1 MLFSEPKGMLKDI
14 IRTGGLGDRMLMP
27 INRRKFIGI
36 AAAAI
41 TSAASRIDNLYAQDI
56 IIKPPLPNPETFES
70 GDLVWP
76 KKPGAFVPYKS
87 ELAAGPVENEEHV
100 WLQEKREFIARARNG
115 GTYFNSEQL
124 NALDKMS
131 FREFYARYAGDQ
143 KPDIPGAYSSGNG
156 VYVGHV
162 GIIKVDSERIPW
174 VIEALLNKGVV
185 KSRYADWIKSRPEE
199 IVWLGRVRNLDAEQ
213 RQSITTES
221 EKFINRPYNFWNFNL
236 DDDKGFYCSK
246 LVWLS
251 IWRVLHFA
259 IDGDQNPKRTF
270 WFSPKQ
276 LLYAKTIA
284 RLFDPGPYA
293 FE

>member
-1 MLFSEPKGMLKDI
+1 ML
-14 IRTGGLGDRMLMP
+14 
-27 INRRKFIGI
+27 NRRKFIGI
-36 AAAAI
+36 AAAGI
-41 TSAASRIDNLYAQDI
+41 TSAASPISELYAQEI
-56 IIKPPLPNPETFES
+56 LTKPPLPNPETFES

-87 ELAAGPVENEEHV
+87 ELAVRPVEDEEHA
-100 WLQEKREFIARARNG
+100 WLREKQEFIARARKG
-115 GTYFNSEQL
+115 DTYFNSEQL
-124 NALDKMS
+124 NGLEKMS

-143 KPDIPGAYSSGNG
+143 KPGIPGAYSSGNG

-162 GIIKVDSERIPW
+162 GIIHVDSEKVPW
-174 VIEALLNKGVV
+174 VIEALFTKGVV
-185 KSRYADWIKSRPEE
+185 KSRYTDWIKSRPGE

-213 RQSITTES
+213 RKSIATES
-221 EKFINRPYNFWNFNL
+221 EKFIRRPYNFWNFDL
-236 DDDKGFYCSK
+236 DDDSEFYCSK

-251 IWRVLHFA
+251 IWRILHFP
-259 IDGDQNPKRTF
+259 IDGNQNPKRGF

-284 RLFDPGPYA
+284 RLYDPGPYA